1 MEIFD
6 SIKKNPTSWGYS
18 VQLDTLYKVLIKA
31 SESYYNSENILLED
45 DEFDQLVEI
54 YNKRS
59 PKPYSNIGAKIDNNK
74 DKKSKCHL
82 PYHMGSMNKTKSI
95 VELLK
100 WIKKRNSI
108 KSFSEV
114 TITPKVD
121 GTSALIVFQRINNL
135 SKELEVMIYT
145 RGDGDIGKRIDFLE
159 QSIVSNQIK
168 SHVNEYMTKMN
179 LKKFVC
185 RGEMIVSKTSF
196 EKYSTIFKCP
206 RSMVNGLTNKKDNI
220 NMSILSNIDF
230 ALFEVIEPKLSPSN
244 QFILAKELGFN
255 VVDWKKL
262 GITELTNN
270 LVNKDDR
277 DVHNTLTGTI
287 LNWYR
292 ENYIYDIDGIIISIE
307 DIYQLP
313 KDGNPDYSIAFKIN
327 QKGELTKIKR
337 VEWNVSKHGLLK
349 PKLIFDSIKLGSSNV
364 ERCTGYNGAY
374 IFNNL
379 LGPGAIIRVV
389 LSGEIIP
396 FVTEIITPAPVPSM
410 PSCGY
415 KWNENKVDCLILEE
429 DDNLIKKRIITFI
442 KAIEVDYLADGLV
455 NHLYS
460 NGFKSIKSIL
470 LITREQLLKLDRI
483 EEKMADKLIESII
496 NRINNELELERI
508 MDGSL
513 CFGNGFGIKRCQ
525 QIMKHVPTFLEVNPD
540 TNELM
545 SLPGWSG
552 KSIEKFLNG
561 LPNFREFLSEHSF
574 LKFKNPTSKESI
586 QHIKTSNNTNINI
599 NIGLSKVCITGKR
612 DKTIID
618 FLNKNNVEIIGSITK
633 DTDLLICF
641 DKNGN
646 SSKLLGAKAKGI
658 EINTIDEFKARYNLN

>member
-1 MEIFD
+1 
-6 SIKKNPTSWGYS
+6 
-18 VQLDTLYKVLIKA
+18 
-31 SESYYNSENILLED
+31 
-45 DEFDQLVEI
+45 
-54 YNKRS
+54 
-59 PKPYSNIGAKIDNNK
+59 
-74 DKKSKCHL
+74 
-82 PYHMGSMNKTKSI
+82 MGSMNKTKSI

-292 ENYIYDIDGIIISIE
+292 ENYIYDIDGIII
-307 DIYQLP
+307 
-313 KDGNPDYSIAFKIN
+313 
-327 QKGELTKIKR
+327 
-337 VEWNVSKHGLLK
+337 
-349 PKLIFDSIKLGSSNV
+349 
-364 ERCTGYNGAY
+364 
-374 IFNNL
+374 
-379 LGPGAIIRVV
+379 
-389 LSGEIIP
+389 
-396 FVTEIITPAPVPSM
+396 
-410 PSCGY
+410 
-415 KWNENKVDCLILEE
+415 
-429 DDNLIKKRIITFI
+429 
-442 KAIEVDYLADGLV
+442 
-455 NHLYS
+455 
-460 NGFKSIKSIL
+460 
-470 LITREQLLKLDRI
+470 
-483 EEKMADKLIESII
+483 
-496 NRINNELELERI
+496 
-508 MDGSL
+508 
-513 CFGNGFGIKRCQ
+513 
-525 QIMKHVPTFLEVNPD
+525 
-540 TNELM
+540 
-545 SLPGWSG
+545 
-552 KSIEKFLNG
+552 
-561 LPNFREFLSEHSF
+561 
-574 LKFKNPTSKESI
+574 
-586 QHIKTSNNTNINI
+586 
-599 NIGLSKVCITGKR
+599 
-612 DKTIID
+612 
-618 FLNKNNVEIIGSITK
+618 
-633 DTDLLICF
+633 
-641 DKNGN
+641 
-646 SSKLLGAKAKGI
+646 
-658 EINTIDEFKARYNLN
+658 